1 MLHVQLPA
9 HVGSVPLARHRVVDY
24 CTGDQCTVV
33 PPLEHRPG
41 VDTTQ
46 LVALLTTELVANAV
60 EHGHGDVLDLA
71 VDCSA
76 DGIWVGCTD
85 ANPAVPV
92 LRDVDLQATSG
103 RGVALI
109 ATLASA
115 WGVDAVGS
123 RGKQVWFRVGP

>member
-9 HVGSVPLARHRVVDY
+9 DVGSVPLARHRVVDY
-24 CTGDQCTVV
+24 CTGDQCTAV
-33 PPLEHRPG
+33 PPLTHPPG
-41 VDTTQ
+41 VDLTQ

-76 DGIWVGCTD
+76 DGVWVGCTD

-92 LRDVDLQATSG
+92 LRDVDLRATSG

-109 ATLASA
+109 AALSSE
-115 WGVDAVGS
+115 WGVQAVAPA
-123 RGKQVWFRVGP
+123 GKQVWFRVGP